1 MWLRVRRYGAEGL
14 PGDERV
20 ASPACWSEPRLSLSV
35 PWVASSVGA
44 CPPINTLSWPCTGA
58 FLWCRVDSR
67 PGHAGPRRSKQKML
81 VTVAPRH
88 GHARGAC
95 KVSIGGHGR
104 AAVLMG
110 AARRMMGT
118 DRQHTK
124 ASVCLVASARCCVT
138 GLPLPQA
145 PPAAPRA
152 LAAAPGPSRRQVRA
166 QWARAPWIAAQPVR
180 LPCGTTPA
188 EVKSHTRMSH
198 VRTLGGWIVLSTAR
212 LGGLCVCGWCAATR
226 LTSDGGATGAAT
238 CVQCSAGTYSGA
250 SGASGPLLHQC

>member
-1 MWLRVRRYGAEGL
+1 MWLCVRRYGAEGL

-20 ASPACWSEPRLSLSV
+20 ASPACWSEPRLSRSV
-35 PWVASSVGA
+35 PWVASSVDA

-95 KVSIGGHGR
+95 KVSIGGHGH

-124 ASVCLVASARCCVT
+124 ASVCFVVSARCCVT

-152 LAAAPGPSRRQVRA
+152 LPAAPGPSRRQVRA
-166 QWARAPWIAAQPVR
+166 QWAGAPWDRCTAGEASVWDDSGRDQVACPYEPYPHAGR
-180 LPCGTTPA
+180 CCQ
-188 EVKSHTRMSH
+188 H
-198 VRTLGGWIVLSTAR
+198 VRVSPHALGCCA
-212 LGGLCVCGWCAATR
+212 CVA
-226 LTSDGGATGAAT
+226 GALRRG
-238 CVQCSAGTYSGA
+238 
-250 SGASGPLLHQC
+250 